1 MSRSQNRHHAR
12 SERSAHKI
20 VRGGGR
26 LLSRVNACFAT
37 IGGWLLLLTAIMLT
51 VDVTFRNLFEPLQMI
66 PLLSV
71 FALIAVTYFGLSATE
86 EIDGHVSLKFLVTRL
101 TSPFRHIVN
110 VLTVMGSGLLAV
122 ALITNAVD
130 SFITG
135 EGSEGALT
143 FKLWPI
149 KFAMVVGAALFFAET
164 CRKMMTRQPS
174 A

>member
-1 MSRSQNRHHAR
+1 MSRSQNGHQAR
-12 SERSAHKI
+12 SEQSAHKI
-20 VRGGGR
+20 IRGGGR

-37 IGGWLLLLTAIMLT
+37 IGGWLLLLIALMLT

-71 FALIAVTYFGLSATE
+71 FTLIAVTYLGLSAAE
-86 EIDGHVSLKFLVTRL
+86 EMNEHVHLKFLVTRL

-110 VLTVMGSGLLAV
+110 ALTVTGSGLLAV

-130 SFITG
+130 SFMTG
-135 EGSEGALT
+135 EGSEGAIT

-149 KFAMVVGAALFFAET
+149 KFVMVVGAALFFAET
-164 CRKMMTRQPS
+164 CRKMITRQPS